1 MIPDILYIIT
11 SLVLLTALILLIKAD
26 RAIAEEQQRDTVLS
40 NSDILYLAI
49 LSVLPVTN
57 FLLLFLLLFMIY
69 KLLWKK

>member
-26 RAIAEEQQRDTVLS
+26 KAIAEEQQRDTVLS